1 MKIVSILFFC
11 LCTLNLAIGQSDS
24 TSIQNPIPTPAP
36 PAKAFNIGIQI
47 SSASS
52 WLSTNDNTIDGDG
65 DLLGL
70 RFGLI
75 LEKYFQENYAI
86 MSSFSF
92 LTNQGGTLH
101 HENGGNLLPKSNL
114 SSSSLNTG
122 QKPLPDDTRITYHA
136 NYLEFALGLKLKT
149 NSIGKQRSLRIY
161 AELPTVAAALAVKSR
176 GDIKAAG
183 IDTEDEE
190 IRKDVANFYLSW
202 GLGGGVELTLKNG
215 LALFAGIS
223 YQQSLTDIT
232 RDKGN
237 KAFELIDDM
246 GTPDPT
252 DDQYNT
258 EDEKARALLNGL
270 TIRAGIFF

>member
-1 MKIVSILFFC
+1 MRQFFTFVLIL
-11 LCTLNLAIGQSDS
+11 LTINIASGQSDTSRVQPS
-24 TSIQNPIPTPAP
+24 TTTPQ
-36 PAKAFNIGIQI
+36 AKAFLLGIQV

-52 WLSTNDNTIDGDG
+52 WLSTNDNMINGDG
-65 DLLGL
+65 DLVGL

-75 LEKYFQENYAI
+75 GEKYFQENYAI
-86 MSSFSF
+86 MGSFSL

-101 HENGGNLLPKSNL
+101 HETGGNLLPWSNL
-114 SSSSLNTG
+114 NNSSLNTG
-122 QKPLPDDTRITYHA
+122 QKPLPDDTKITYHM

-149 NSIGKQRSLRIY
+149 SSIGNQRSLRIY
-161 AELPTVAAALAVKSR
+161 AELPTLAAALAIRSR

-183 IDTEDEE
+183 IDTEDED
-190 IRKDVANFYLSW
+190 IGKDVSNFYLAW

-215 LALFAGIS
+215 IALVAGVS
-223 YQQSLTDIT
+223 YQKSLTDIT

-237 KAFELIDDM
+237 KAFDLVDDM

-252 DDQYNT
+252 DDQYDT
-258 EDEKARALLNGL
+258 EDENARALLNGL